1 MKKLLLLSMALVLF
15 GIGAL
20 FHTAWIHDAMA
31 FAAQAV
37 KTDFSMFLAVGAIAL
52 AAALV
57 EGIGIARIWTH
68 ARSRLQRS
76 VLSQGSTQCD
86 APGVMGFGTTHARC

>member
-15 GIGAL
+15 GIAAM
-20 FHTAWIHDAMA
+20 FSPSWIHDAMA

-52 AAALV
+52 AAALA
-57 EGIGIARIWTH
+57 EGIGLAKAWAH

-76 VLSQGSTQCD
+76 VLSQGSTKCD
-86 APGVMGFGTTHARC
+86 APGVMGLGSAHARC